1 MNKIMAKQSNT
12 EPQDYIHALNING
25 LHGRVLQAPATK
37 KTAKREILML
47 YGHHALLER
56 WWGLVENL
64 QDFGTVT
71 MPDLPGFGGMDSFA
85 KIGLKPTIDNYADY
99 MAAFIKMRYKRRQV
113 TIVGISFGFVV
124 ATRMLQKY
132 PEMAKR
138 VDLVVS
144 MVGFMHRDDFLFPPR
159 KRAVLRRA
167 TRVIAMHPIA
177 WLIRYA
183 FLNKFVIK
191 NIYARL
197 GAGKRRFLEMEPT
210 EFDTLMDF
218 EVKLWQANDVRTHWL
233 TTSEFLDIDNCQ
245 KSINLPVWHVA
256 ASHDHYFNNDF
267 VEQHMRVVFSDY
279 AKGIMQSH
287 AHTPSVLGDK
297 KELGIMVPP
306 ALRKVL
312 RKKP

>member
-1 MNKIMAKQSNT
+1 MAKNSEKT
-12 EPQDYIHALNING
+12 AVDFIEPLNMNG
-25 LHGRVLQAPATK
+25 LNGRILRAPGVK
-37 KTAKREILML
+37 KNGNREMLLL

-64 QDFGTVT
+64 QEFGPVT

-85 KIGLKPTIDNYADY
+85 KVNRRPTIDNYADY
-99 MAAFIKMRYKRRQV
+99 LAAFIKLTYKRRRF

-132 PEMAKR
+132 PDIAKR

-144 MVGFMHRDDFLFPPR
+144 LVGFMHHDDFWFTPR
-159 KRAVLRRA
+159 KRQFLVGA
-167 TRVIAMHPIA
+167 TRVIATHPIA
-177 WLIRYA
+177 WTMRYVA
-183 FLNKFVIK
+183 LNKFVIR

-210 EFDTLMDF
+210 EFDVLMDF
-218 EVKLWQANDVRTHWL
+218 EVRLWQANDVRTHWM
-233 TTSEFLDIDNCQ
+233 TTSEFLNLDNCSQ
-245 KSINLPVWHVA
+245 KIDLPVWHV
-256 ASHDHYFNNDF
+256 SSSGDHYFNNEY
-267 VEQHMRVVFSDY
+267 VEQHMRVVFNDY
-279 AKGIMQSH
+279 KRGVMQSH
-287 AHTPSVLGDK
+287 AHTPSVLGNK
-297 KELGIMVPP
+297 KEMSIMVPP

>member
-1 MNKIMAKQSNT
+1 MAEKHIP
-12 EPQDYIHALNING
+12 EAADYIQPLDMNG
-25 LHGRVLQAPATK
+25 LTGRMLRAPAAR
-37 KTAKREILML
+37 KTAKREILLL

-85 KIGLKPTIDNYADY
+85 KIHVRPTIDNYADY
-99 MAAFIKMRYKRRQV
+99 LAAFIKLTYKRRRY

-138 VDLVVS
+138 VDVVVS
-144 MVGFMHRDDFLFPPR
+144 LVGFMHHDDFWFTPR
-159 KRAVLRRA
+159 KRQVLVKA
-167 TRVIAMHPIA
+167 TRVIAAHPLA
-177 WLIRYA
+177 WLIRYTA
-183 FLNKFVIK
+183 LNKFVIR

-197 GAGKRRFLEMEPT
+197 GAGKRRFLEMDPM

-218 EVKLWQANDVRTHWL
+218 EVKLWQSNDVRTHWL
-233 TTSEFLDIDNCQ
+233 TTSEFLNIDNCTQ
-245 KSINLPVWHVA
+245 KIDLPVWHV
-256 ASHDHYFNNDF
+256 SSSGDHYFNNEF
-267 VEQHMRVVFSDY
+267 VEQHMRVVFNDY
-279 AKGIMQSH
+279 SRGVMKSH
-287 AHTPSVLGDK
+287 AHTPSVLGNK
-297 KELGIMVPP
+297 KEMSIMLPA

-312 RKKP
+312 RRKP